1 MSLNTASKPSL
12 NTSRVGSY
20 RVQEFWMPTISHHS
34 HFSPQSF
41 PTPTI
46 SQYSHFISHSKK
58 IPPPQEFPFP
68 PAIPTPALPTPHPFP
83 TRNSHPP
90 THFPPPNQHFPAQSV
105 DSPTLL
111 RSICFRDLIA
121 PVQEAVCAQPTFGGV
136 GLGPVLVPLEHCR
149 CTAGLVGASEE
160 PRATGSHIHRCGHV
174 SCYTQRCPSQ
184 PTAARAGAC
193 QESGPSPGAGRRADT
208 GSFA

>member
-1 MSLNTASKPSL
+1 MDANHLPPQPFLTP
-12 NTSRVGSY
+12 V
-20 RVQEFWMPTISHHS
+20 ISHPNNLTVQPF
-34 HFSPQSF
+34 HFPLQKDPTSPR
-41 PTPTI
+41 
-46 SQYSHFISHSKK
+46 
-58 IPPPQEFPFP
+58 IP
-68 PAIPTPALPTPHPFP
+68 IP
-83 TRNSHPP
+83 TRNSHSSPSHPP
-90 THFPPPNQHFPAQSV
+90 TNISQPKALTVRHFCGPSASESH
-105 DSPTLL
+105 
-111 RSICFRDLIA
+111 IA